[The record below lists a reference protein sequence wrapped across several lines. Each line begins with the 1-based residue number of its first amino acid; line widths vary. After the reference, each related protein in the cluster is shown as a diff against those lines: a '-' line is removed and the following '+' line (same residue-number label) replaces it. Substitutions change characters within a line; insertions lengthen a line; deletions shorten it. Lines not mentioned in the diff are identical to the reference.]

1 VDFFKKGTNNNLM
14 TDAHVAEIVKLFD
27 RKEDVA
33 HVAQS
38 VRMERVAENEYN
50 LSVSSYVEAKDTR
63 EVINIAELNQELAI
77 TVTKIDG
84 LRKDIDT
91 IVAEIEGSEA

>member
-1 VDFFKKGTNNNLM
+1 
-14 TDAHVAEIVKLFD
+14 
-27 RKEDVA
+27 
-33 HVAQS
+33 
-38 VRMERVAENEYN
+38 
-50 LSVSSYVEAKDTR
+50 VEAKDTR